1 MNRGRGRGRGHGR
14 GAHGGH
20 GAGGG
25 VEEAAPEGPQPN
37 VDMAAILAEVR
48 SMRAEMNAMRQAGAG
63 AAVGAAPTGGDAPI
77 SANDEG
83 GGVAQPREA
92 PQQYLDLRGWCGMSL
107 KQFAGTGAPIEA
119 ADWLSA
125 ATEKLDAFR
134 IPQIE

>member
-1 MNRGRGRGRGHGR
+1 MNRGRDRGRGRGHGAR
-14 GAHGGH
+14 GGR

-37 VDMAAILAEVR
+37 VDMAAILAEMQ

-63 AAVGAAPTGGDAPI
+63 AAVGAAPTGGEAPI

-83 GGVAQPREA
+83 GGVAQPRGA

-107 KQFAGTGAPIEA
+107 E
-119 ADWLSA
+119 
-125 ATEKLDAFR
+125 
-134 IPQIE
+134 